1 MGHCGNR
8 VQRVISIYGRN
19 KYHFVLTTKEP
30 LALPIIRLCA
40 VMMDFL
46 FLIFSF
52 AFFNAIN
59 YFVLHSAFSDWQYW
73 FVAWIAPIIGYIGI
87 QVDDWEKGTTAGHDI
102 FDLYI
107 IDEKTG
113 ETFSKN
119 RMALREILNKFLL
132 CGLLS
137 AITFSIFFLVDS
149 LMTIRDD
156 RRTIHDRISGSLVVQ
171 RQPSLTPG
179 D

>member
-1 MGHCGNR
+1 M
-8 VQRVISIYGRN
+8 
-19 KYHFVLTTKEP
+19 LTTKEP

-40 VMMDFL
+40 VIADFL
-46 FLIFSF
+46 LLVLIC
-52 AFFNAIN
+52 AFFSAIN
-59 YFVLHSAFSDWQYW
+59 YFFLHNAFPDWEYW
-73 FVAWIAPIIGYIGI
+73 LVTWIAPIVIYISS
-87 QVDDWEKGTTAGHDI
+87 QRDNWKKGTTAGHEM

-113 ETFSKN
+113 ETFSLN
-119 RMALREILNKFLL
+119 QMALREILNKFLL

-137 AITFSIFFLVDS
+137 AITFSVFFIVDS
-149 LMTIRDD
+149 LMAIRDD

-179 D
+179 N